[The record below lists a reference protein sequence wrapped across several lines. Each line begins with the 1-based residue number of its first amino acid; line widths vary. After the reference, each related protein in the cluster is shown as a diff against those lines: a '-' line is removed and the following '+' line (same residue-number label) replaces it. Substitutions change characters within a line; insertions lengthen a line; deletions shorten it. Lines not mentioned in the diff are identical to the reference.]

1 MICTRKSVWVGVI
14 SAAALLAWPTAVGA
28 RPPIGE
34 CPTGSWEHRA
44 APSEGSGVVSTDLN
58 GNGLSCYLEE
68 PEGSGLFTVIDDV
81 ARAPHA

>member
-1 MICTRKSVWVGVI
+1 MICMRKSVWVGAI

-28 RPPIGE
+28 GPPIGE
-34 CPTGSWEHRA
+34 CPTGSWVLRA
-44 APSEGSGVVSTDLN
+44 APSGGSGVVSTDLN

-68 PEGSGLFTVIDDV
+68 PKGSGLFTVIDDV